1 MKCPNAMSA
10 TKELDRHIQDL
21 EDTWDYT
28 REELN
33 DIRDKMIDFANTVSC
48 NENMRKEIAKIEKI
62 Y

>member
-1 MKCPNAMSA
+1 MSA

-33 DIRDKMIDFANTVSC
+33 DIRDKMIDFANTVSS
-48 NENMRKEIAKIEKI
+48 NEKMREEVAKIEKI

>member
-1 MKCPNAMSA
+1 MSA

>member
-1 MKCPNAMSA
+1 MSA

-33 DIRDKMIDFANTVSC
+33 DIRDKMIDFANTVSY